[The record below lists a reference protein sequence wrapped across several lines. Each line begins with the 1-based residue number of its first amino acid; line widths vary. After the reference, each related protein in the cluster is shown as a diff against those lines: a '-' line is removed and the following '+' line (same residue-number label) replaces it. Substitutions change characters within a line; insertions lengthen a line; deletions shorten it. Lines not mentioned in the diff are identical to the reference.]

1 MKRIIENVESLDAIR
16 SKVESRETDFDKKEL
31 LHLNLCWIELQKSYG
46 KQIVKPLDQ
55 SCSSCRV
62 TAMRVIHNYITNEEP
77 KAVVVVE
84 VATIEEPQEAEFV
97 NAIEDPH
104 PLKLSELRELY
115 PHIKAKTV
123 SKFIERLNK

>member
-1 MKRIIENVESLDAIR
+1 MKRIVENVESLDAIR

-31 LHLNLCWIELQKSYG
+31 VHLNLCWIELQKSYG

-62 TAMRVIHNYITNEEP
+62 TAMRVLHNYITNEEP
-77 KAVVVVE
+77 KAEKVE
-84 VATIEEPQEAEFV
+84 EVETPEEPKEFM
-97 NAIEDPH
+97 NAIEDLYT
-104 PLKLSELRELY
+104 LKLSELREMY

>member
-1 MKRIIENVESLDAIR
+1 MKRIVENVESLDAIR
-16 SKVESRETDFDKKEL
+16 SKVESRETDFDNKEL
-31 LHLNLCWIELQKSYG
+31 VHLNLCWIELQKSYG

-77 KAVVVVE
+77 QEVVVVE
-84 VATIEEPQEAEFV
+84 VEPIEEPQDEEFV
-97 NAIEDPH
+97 IDYFETLN
-104 PLKLSELRELY
+104 LYQLRELY